1 MALQKARLINASVD
15 SEEPINVLFNP
26 TEYSIDR
33 GASYAELQVPGADMP
48 ILQFVCGEAQTL
60 TLELFLD
67 GTNSREP
74 IVERNLS
81 RLRDFVRIHGDLHA
95 PPVCRFEWGRS
106 VTEGSSQ
113 GAQENAFTGVVT
125 SLRERHTLFNEDGR
139 ILRSR
144 VTLTLKSYRSV
155 EVQNRETPRESP
167 DRTHIR
173 VLREG
178 ETLSQLANELY
189 GDARLWRVIAAE
201 NEIERPLFVEPGTAL
216 RVPSLP
222 RTT

>member
-1 MALQKARLINASVD
+1 MTLQKARLKNVSVD
-15 SEEPINVLFNP
+15 PPQSVDVLFNP

-33 GASYAELQVPGADMP
+33 GAGYAELQVPGTDMP
-48 ILQFVCGEAQTL
+48 ILQFVRGESQTL

-74 IVERNLS
+74 IERDLNH
-81 RLRDFVRIHGDLHA
+81 LRDFVRINSDLHA
-95 PPVCRFEWGRS
+95 PPICCFEWGPT

-113 GAQENAFTGVVT
+113 GAQDNSFTGVVT
-125 SLRERHTLFNEDGR
+125 SLRERHSLFDENGR

-144 VTLTLKSYRSV
+144 VTLTLKSYRSA
-155 EVQNRETPRESP
+155 ETQHQETPGESP
-167 DRTHIR
+167 DRTHVR

-178 ETLSQLANELY
+178 ETLSQIAHEMY
-189 GDARLWRVIAAE
+189 GDSRFWRAIAAE
-201 NEIERPLFVEPGTAL
+201 NGIERPLFAETGSAL

-222 RTT
+222 RNT